1 MGEEMAAKIKT
12 VGIAGSGLIGSGW
25 AARCLAH
32 GYDVIAQD
40 PNPAAEAGLRA
51 TVERVRPLLAKAY
64 GDGAKKPGTLRFT
77 TDLAALADTDFVQE
91 CAPERDELKIDL
103 FGTLSAVAGK
113 DTIIASST
121 SRFVPSLLQAKCRLP
136 ERFLVGHP
144 FHPVYLMPLVEVV
157 AGPDTS
163 PAVVDATMEFYKV
176 IGMQPLLLKR
186 EIEGFIGN
194 RLQAALWKE
203 AVHCFAT
210 GVAGT
215 KEIDDALVHSIGL
228 RWAFMGTFMTYHLAG
243 GPTGMRGFVK
253 HFPKSIA
260 DAAVGT
266 SPEELGA
273 RLIEECERQA
283 DGRSMGEIQQKR
295 DALLADLLL
304 VFKRHGVGAGVTSL

>member
-1 MGEEMAAKIKT
+1 MSGNIKT
-12 VGIAGSGLIGSGW
+12 VGVVGAGLIGSGW
-25 AARCLAH
+25 AARCLAY
-32 GYDVIAQD
+32 GYDVIVQD
-40 PNPAAEAGLRA
+40 TNPAAEAGLCA

-64 GDGAKKPGTLRFT
+64 GESVKAPGRLRFT
-77 TDLAALADTDFVQE
+77 TDLGALADADFIQE
-91 CAPERDELKIDL
+91 AATEREDLKIEL
-103 FGTLSAVAGK
+103 FGALSAVARK
-113 DTIIASST
+113 DAIISSST
-121 SRFVPSLLQAKCRLP
+121 SRFVPSLLQTKCRFP

-157 AGPDTS
+157 AGPDTT
-163 PAVVDATMEFYKV
+163 AQTVDATLAFYRA
-176 IGMQPLLLKR
+176 ISMQPLKLAR
-186 EIEGFIGN
+186 EIESFIGN
-194 RLQAALWKE
+194 RLQNALWKE

-260 DAAVGT
+260 DAAAGT

-283 DGRSMGEIQQKR
+283 GGRSMDEIQQKR

-304 VFKRHGVGAGVTSL
+304 VFKRHGVGAGQTSL

>member
-1 MGEEMAAKIKT
+1 MTGEIET
-12 VGIAGSGLIGSGW
+12 VGIVGAGLIGSGW

-32 GYDVIAQD
+32 GYDVIVQD
-40 PNPAAEAGLRA
+40 TNPAAEAGLRA
-51 TVERVRPLLAKAY
+51 TVERVRPLMAKAY
-64 GDGAKKPGTLRFT
+64 GEAAKRPGTLRFT
-77 TDLAALADTDFVQE
+77 TELAALANTDFIQE
-91 CAPERDELKIDL
+91 AAPERLELKIDL
-103 FGTLSAVAGK
+103 FGTLGALTAQN
-113 DTIIASST
+113 TPIASST
-121 SRFVPSLLQAKCRLP
+121 SRFVPSLLQAKCRFP

-157 AGPDTS
+157 AGPDTT
-163 PAVVDATMEFYKV
+163 AEMVDATMAFYRA
-176 IGMQPLLLKR
+176 ISMQPLKLER

-215 KEIDDALVHSIGL
+215 KEIDDALVHSIGM

-253 HFPKSIA
+253 HFPKAIA
-260 DAAVGT
+260 DAAEGT

-273 RLIEECERQA
+273 RLIAECERQQG
-283 DGRSMGEIQQKR
+283 DRSMAEIQDKR

-304 VFKRHGVGAGVTSL
+304 VFKRHGVGGGVTSL

>member
-1 MGEEMAAKIKT
+1 MSGTIKT
-12 VGIAGSGLIGSGW
+12 VGVVGAGLIGSGW

-40 PNPAAEAGLRA
+40 PNPAAEAALRA
-51 TVERVRPLLAKAY
+51 TIERVRPLLDKAY
-64 GDGAKKPGTLRFT
+64 GEHAKTPGVLHFT
-77 TDLAALADTDFVQE
+77 TDLAALSDADFIQE
-91 CAPERDELKIDL
+91 CAPEREDLKIDL
-103 FGTLSAVAGK
+103 FGSLSALAGK
-113 DTIIASST
+113 GTIISSST
-121 SRFVPSLLQAKCRLP
+121 SRFVPSLLQAKCQFP

-157 AGPDTS
+157 AGPDTT
-163 PAVVDATMEFYKV
+163 ARTVDTTMAFYRA
-176 IGMQPLLLKR
+176 IGMQPLLLAR

-194 RLQAALWKE
+194 RLQAALWRE
-203 AVHCFAT
+203 AAHCFAT

-260 DAAVGT
+260 DAAVGI

-283 DGRSMGEIQQKR
+283 GDRTMDEIQQRR

-304 VFKRHGVGAGVTSL
+304 VFKRHGVGAGQTSL

>member
-1 MGEEMAAKIKT
+1 MSANIKT
-12 VGIAGSGLIGSGW
+12 IGVVGAGLIGSGW

-64 GDGAKKPGTLRFT
+64 GEPSKAPGRLRFAT
-77 TDLAALADTDFVQE
+77 ELAALANADFIQE
-91 CAPERDELKIDL
+91 AAPERLELKIDL
-103 FGTLSAVAGK
+103 FGTLGALTAQG
-113 DTIIASST
+113 TPIASST
-121 SRFVPSLLQAKCRLP
+121 SRFVPSLLQKKCRFP

-144 FHPVYLMPLVEVV
+144 FHPVYLMPLVEVA

-163 PAVVDATMEFYKV
+163 QAAVDAAMGFYRA
-176 IGMQPLLLKR
+176 IGMQPLLLSR
-186 EIEGFIGN
+186 EIESFIGN

-228 RWAFMGTFMTYHLAG
+228 RWSFMGTFMTYHLAG
-243 GPTGMRGFVK
+243 GPGGMRGFIK
-253 HFPKSIA
+253 HFPRSVA
-260 DAAVGT
+260 DAAVDM
-266 SPEELGA
+266 PREQLEA
-273 RLIEECERQA
+273 RLIAECERQA
-283 DGRSMGEIQQKR
+283 GDRTMEEIQAKR
-295 DALLADLLL
+295 DALLADLLAL
-304 VFKRHGVGAGVTSL
+304 FRRHGVGAGQTSL

>member
-1 MGEEMAAKIKT
+1 MSVSGTIKT
-12 VGIAGSGLIGSGW
+12 IGIIGAGLIGSGW

-40 PNPAAEAGLRA
+40 SNPAAEAGLRA
-51 TVERVRPLLAKAY
+51 AVERARPLLAKAY
-64 GDGAKKPGTLRFT
+64 GDAAKKPGALRFA
-77 TDLAALADTDFVQE
+77 TDLGALADADFIQE
-91 CAPERDELKIDL
+91 CAPEREDLKIDL
-103 FGTLSAVAGK
+103 FGALGAIVHKTA
-113 DTIIASST
+113 IISSST
-121 SRFVPSLLQAKCRLP
+121 SRFVPSLLQTKCKIP

-157 AGPDTS
+157 AGPNTT
-163 PAVVDATMEFYKV
+163 AQTVDATMAFYRA
-176 IGMQPLLLKR
+176 ISMQPLKLER

-215 KEIDDALVHSIGL
+215 KEIDDALVHSIGM

-253 HFPKSIA
+253 HFPKAIA
-260 DAAVGT
+260 DAAEGT
-266 SPEELGA
+266 SPEELGM
-273 RLIEECERQA
+273 RLIAECEGQMG
-283 DGRSMGEIQQKR
+283 GRGMAEIQEKR
-295 DALLADLLL
+295 DALLADLLQ
-304 VFKRHGVGAGVTSL
+304 VFKRHGVGGGVTSL

>member
-1 MGEEMAAKIKT
+1 MGVSVTGKIKT
-12 VGIAGSGLIGSGW
+12 VGIVGAGLIGSGW

-40 PNPAAEAGLRA
+40 PNPAAEANLRA
-51 TVERVRPLLAKAY
+51 TIERLRPLLAKAY
-64 GDGAKKPGTLRFT
+64 GEPAKAPGALRFT
-77 TDLAALADTDFVQE
+77 TDLAALAEADFIQE
-91 CAPERDELKIDL
+91 CAPEREDLKIDL
-103 FGTLSAVAGK
+103 FGALSALCGK
-113 DTIIASST
+113 DTIISSST
-121 SRFVPSLLQAKCRLP
+121 SRFVPSLLQMKCKLP

-157 AGPDTS
+157 AGPDTA
-163 PAVVDATMEFYKV
+163 PGVVDATMGFYRA

-215 KEIDDALVHSIGL
+215 KEIDDALVHSIGM

-253 HFPKSIA
+253 HFPKAIA
-260 DAAVGT
+260 DAAEGT
-266 SPEELGA
+266 SPDELGA
-273 RLIEECERQA
+273 RLIEECERQMG
-283 DGRSMGEIQQKR
+283 GRSMAEIQAKR

-304 VFKRHGVGAGVTSL
+304 LFRKHGVGAGQASL

>member
-1 MGEEMAAKIKT
+1 MSRTIKT
-12 VGIAGSGLIGSGW
+12 VGVVGAGLIGSGW

-40 PNPAAEAGLRA
+40 SNPTAEAALRA

-64 GDGAKKPGTLRFT
+64 GGDAKTWGGLRFT
-77 TDLAALADTDFVQE
+77 TELAALANADFIQE
-91 CAPERDELKIDL
+91 CAPEREELKIDL
-103 FGTLSAVAGK
+103 FGSLSAVVGK

-121 SRFVPSLLQAKCRLP
+121 SRFVPSLLQTKCKMP

-157 AGPDTS
+157 AGPDTA
-163 PAVVDATMEFYKV
+163 PTVVDATMEFYRA
-176 IGMQPLLLKR
+176 IAMQPLLLKR

-215 KEIDDALVHSIGL
+215 KEIDDALVHSIGM

-253 HFPKSIA
+253 HFPKAIA
-260 DAAVGT
+260 DAAIGV
-266 SPEELGA
+266 SPDELGV

-283 DGRSMGEIQQKR
+283 GGRSMADIQAKR

-304 VFKRHGVGAGVTSL
+304 VFKRHGVGAGQTSL

>member
-1 MGEEMAAKIKT
+1 MAANIKT
-12 VGIAGSGLIGSGW
+12 VGVAGAGLIGSGW

-51 TVERVRPLLAKAY
+51 TVERVGPLLTKVY
-64 GDGAKKPGTLRFT
+64 GEAARKPGALRFT
-77 TDLAALADTDFVQE
+77 TDLAALAETGFIQE
-91 CAPERDELKIDL
+91 CAPEREELKIDL
-103 FGTLSAVAGK
+103 FGALSDVVGK

-121 SRFVPSLLQAKCRLP
+121 SRFVPSLLQAKCRFP

-157 AGPDTS
+157 AGPDTA
-163 PAVVDATMEFYKV
+163 PGVVDATMGFYRA
-176 IGMQPLLLKR
+176 IGMQPLKLAR

-215 KEIDDALVHSIGL
+215 KEIDDALVHSIGM

-253 HFPKSIA
+253 HFPKAIA
-260 DAAVGT
+260 DAAVGS

-273 RLIEECERQA
+273 RLIAECEGQMAGRGMA
-283 DGRSMGEIQQKR
+283 DIQEKR
-295 DALLADLLL
+295 DALLADLLQ
-304 VFKRHGVGAGVTSL
+304 VFKRHGVGGGVTSL

>member
-1 MGEEMAAKIKT
+1 VSGSIKI
-12 VGIAGSGLIGSGW
+12 VGVVGAGLIGSGW

-40 PNPAAEAGLRA
+40 QNPAAEATLRA
-51 TVERVRPLLAKAY
+51 TVERVRPLLAEAY
-64 GDGAKKPGTLRFT
+64 GESAKAPGKLRFT
-77 TDLAALADTDFVQE
+77 TDLAVLAEADFIQE
-91 CAPERDELKIDL
+91 CTPEREDLKIDL
-103 FGTLSAVAGK
+103 FGTLSALTRK
-113 DTIIASST
+113 DTIISSST
-121 SRFVPSLLQAKCRLP
+121 SRFVPSLLQTKCRFP

-157 AGPDTS
+157 AGPDTA
-163 PAVVDATMEFYKV
+163 PRTVDAAMGFYRAV
-176 IGMQPLLLKR
+176 GMQPLLLAR

-215 KEIDDALVHSIGL
+215 KEIDDALVHSIGM

-243 GPTGMRGFVK
+243 GPGGMRGFIK
-253 HFPKSIA
+253 HFPKAIS
-260 DAAVGT
+260 DAAAGA
-266 SPEELGA
+266 SPEALGA

-283 DGRSMGEIQQKR
+283 GGRSMDEIQEKR

-304 VFKRHGVGAGVTSL
+304 VFKRHGVGAGQTSL

>member
-1 MGEEMAAKIKT
+1 MSVTGEIKT
-12 VGIAGSGLIGSGW
+12 VGVVGSGLIGSGW
-25 AARCLAH
+25 AARLLAH
-32 GYDVIAQD
+32 GYDVVVYD
-40 PNPAAEAGLRA
+40 PNPAAEATLRA
-51 TVERVRPLLAKAY
+51 TVERVRPLLVKAY
-64 GDGAKKPGTLRFT
+64 GEPAKTLGALRFT
-77 TDLAALADTDFVQE
+77 TDLAALAEADFIQE
-91 CAPERDELKIDL
+91 CAPEREDLKIDL
-103 FGTLSAVAGK
+103 FGTLSALAGK
-113 DTIIASST
+113 DTIISSST
-121 SRFVPSLLQAKCRLP
+121 SRFVPSLLQTKCRFP

-157 AGPDTS
+157 AGPDTT
-163 PAVVDATMEFYKV
+163 PGNVDKTMAFYRA
-176 IGMQPLLLKR
+176 IGMQPLRLNR

-215 KEIDDALVHSIGL
+215 KEIDDALVHSIGM

-243 GPTGMRGFVK
+243 GLGGMRGFIK
-253 HFPKSIA
+253 HFPKAIS
-260 DAAVGT
+260 DAAAGV

-283 DGRSMGEIQQKR
+283 GDRSMDEIQQKR

-304 VFKRHGVGAGVTSL
+304 VFKRHGVGAGQTSL